1 MAKVIEKDG
10 VLTLKLSTL
19 EKIGALHGDISVSS
33 SQLISKTE
41 VPNPWTRKHLRG
53 FRAPGTGFPFLIM
66 LGTMRFKGGKDFCA
80 IYKRTPAV
88 IYEFADAP
96 FKRWVVSIQRYCEYP
111 RIMATTAKKT
121 SAKKNVAKKS
131 AVKEEVAHQGVDWRS
146 LYLYAVSLI
155 TLLVCLFTVI
165 NLINRGLDLIVPDQ
179 GYVDPYAVQNGSKVD
194 PEVIKQANIDQNRR
208 SAIRGITSS
217 LVTLLVT
224 VPVYLYHWK
233 MVRKIAR

>member
-1 MAKVIEKDG
+1 
-10 VLTLKLSTL
+10 
-19 EKIGALHGDISVSS
+19 
-33 SQLISKTE
+33 
-41 VPNPWTRKHLRG
+41 
-53 FRAPGTGFPFLIM
+53 
-66 LGTMRFKGGKDFCA
+66 
-80 IYKRTPAV
+80 
-88 IYEFADAP
+88 
-96 FKRWVVSIQRYCEYP
+96 
-111 RIMATTAKKT
+111 MATTAKKT
-121 SAKKNVAKKS
+121 AAKKSSATKTMAKKS
-131 AVKEEVAHQGVDWRS
+131 AVKQDVAHQGVDWRS

-165 NLINRGLDLIVPDQ
+165 NLINRGLDFVVPDQ

-194 PEVIKQANIDQNRR
+194 PEVIRQANIDQNRR

>member
-1 MAKVIEKDG
+1 MA
-10 VLTLKLSTL
+10 
-19 EKIGALHGDISVSS
+19 
-33 SQLISKTE
+33 
-41 VPNPWTRKHLRG
+41 
-53 FRAPGTGFPFLIM
+53 
-66 LGTMRFKGGKDFCA
+66 
-80 IYKRTPAV
+80 TPAKK
-88 IYEFADAP
+88 P
-96 FKRWVVSIQRYCEYP
+96 
-111 RIMATTAKKT
+111 TTAKK
-121 SAKKNVAKKS
+121 SIAKKS
-131 AVKEEVAHQGVDWRS
+131 ASKVEVKEIHQGVDWRS

-165 NLINRGLDLIVPDQ
+165 NLINRGLDFIVPDQ

-194 PEVIKQANIDQNRR
+194 PEVIRQANIDQNRR

>member
-1 MAKVIEKDG
+1 
-10 VLTLKLSTL
+10 
-19 EKIGALHGDISVSS
+19 
-33 SQLISKTE
+33 
-41 VPNPWTRKHLRG
+41 
-53 FRAPGTGFPFLIM
+53 
-66 LGTMRFKGGKDFCA
+66 
-80 IYKRTPAV
+80 
-88 IYEFADAP
+88 
-96 FKRWVVSIQRYCEYP
+96 
-111 RIMATTAKKT
+111 MATTAKRSTVKKT
-121 SAKKNVAKKS
+121 TSKKSSATKTVAKKS

-165 NLINRGLDLIVPDQ
+165 SLINRGLDLIVPDQ
-179 GYVDPYAVQNGSKVD
+179 GYVDPYAAQNDPKLD

>member
-1 MAKVIEKDG
+1 
-10 VLTLKLSTL
+10 
-19 EKIGALHGDISVSS
+19 
-33 SQLISKTE
+33 
-41 VPNPWTRKHLRG
+41 
-53 FRAPGTGFPFLIM
+53 
-66 LGTMRFKGGKDFCA
+66 
-80 IYKRTPAV
+80 
-88 IYEFADAP
+88 
-96 FKRWVVSIQRYCEYP
+96 
-111 RIMATTAKKT
+111 
-121 SAKKNVAKKS
+121 VAKKS

-165 NLINRGLDLIVPDQ
+165 SLINRGLDLIVPDA
-179 GYVDPYAVQNGSKVD
+179 GYVDPYAAQNDPKID

-208 SAIRGITSS
+208 NAIRGITSS

>member
-1 MAKVIEKDG
+1 
-10 VLTLKLSTL
+10 
-19 EKIGALHGDISVSS
+19 
-33 SQLISKTE
+33 
-41 VPNPWTRKHLRG
+41 
-53 FRAPGTGFPFLIM
+53 
-66 LGTMRFKGGKDFCA
+66 
-80 IYKRTPAV
+80 
-88 IYEFADAP
+88 
-96 FKRWVVSIQRYCEYP
+96 
-111 RIMATTAKKT
+111 MATTAKRSTAKKT
-121 SAKKNVAKKS
+121 SATKTVTKKS

-165 NLINRGLDLIVPDQ
+165 SLINRGLDLIVPDQ
-179 GYVDPYAVQNGSKVD
+179 GYVDPYAAQNDPKID

>member
-1 MAKVIEKDG
+1 
-10 VLTLKLSTL
+10 
-19 EKIGALHGDISVSS
+19 
-33 SQLISKTE
+33 
-41 VPNPWTRKHLRG
+41 
-53 FRAPGTGFPFLIM
+53 
-66 LGTMRFKGGKDFCA
+66 
-80 IYKRTPAV
+80 
-88 IYEFADAP
+88 
-96 FKRWVVSIQRYCEYP
+96 
-111 RIMATTAKKT
+111 MATTAKKST

-131 AVKEEVAHQGVDWRS
+131 VAKKSATKVEAKEMHQGVDWRS

-165 NLINRGLDLIVPDQ
+165 NLINRGLDFFVPDQ
-179 GYVDPYAVQNGSKVD
+179 GYVDPYAAQNDPKID
-194 PEVIKQANIDQNRR
+194 PEVIRQANIDQNRR

>member
-1 MAKVIEKDG
+1 MA
-10 VLTLKLSTL
+10 
-19 EKIGALHGDISVSS
+19 
-33 SQLISKTE
+33 
-41 VPNPWTRKHLRG
+41 
-53 FRAPGTGFPFLIM
+53 
-66 LGTMRFKGGKDFCA
+66 
-80 IYKRTPAV
+80 TPA
-88 IYEFADAP
+88 
-96 FKRWVVSIQRYCEYP
+96 KKS
-111 RIMATTAKKT
+111 TTAKK
-121 SAKKNVAKKS
+121 SVAKKS
-131 AVKEEVAHQGVDWRS
+131 ATKVEVKEMQQGVDWRS

-165 NLINRGLDLIVPDQ
+165 NLINRGLDFIVPDQ

-194 PEVIKQANIDQNRR
+194 PEVIRQANIDQNRR

>member
-10 VLTLKLSTL
+10 VLTLQLSWL
-19 EKIGALHGDISVSS
+19 EKIGALHGDISAASK
-33 SQLISKTE
+33 QLVSKTE
-41 VPNPWTRKHLRG
+41 VPNPWTKEYLRG
-53 FRAPGTGFPFLIM
+53 VRAPGTAIPYLIL
-66 LGTMRFKGGKDFCA
+66 LGTMRFKSGKDFCA

-88 IYEFADAP
+88 IYEFADTP
-96 FKRWVVSIQRYCEYP
+96 FKRWVVSLQRLREYSQF
-111 RIMATTAKKT
+111 MATTAKKST
-121 SAKKNVAKKS
+121 SAKKS
-131 AVKEEVAHQGVDWRS
+131 ASKVEVKEMHQGVDWRS

-165 NLINRGLDLIVPDQ
+165 NLINRGLDFFVPDQ

-194 PEVIKQANIDQNRR
+194 PEIIKQANIDQNRR
-208 SAIRGITSS
+208 NAIRGITSS

-233 MVRKIAR
+233 MVRRISR